1 MKTMLHSVIATVLIV
16 AASVSQAAEDPYKN
30 LRGMVSKNF
39 PGVEIS
45 GFKDTDIPNI
55 IEFNLGAQV
64 LYASKDGR
72 FLFQGDIY
80 DLIKQVNLT
89 EQSEQISRVSAL
101 KKLGED
107 NMLVYKPENQKRFV
121 TVFTD
126 IDCPYCRRLHEEVD
140 QYLKKGIGVR
150 YLFLPFKG
158 KKSFDKSVSVWC
170 AKDPQAS
177 MTKAKEGRRVRNAT
191 CDHPLTK
198 HMALGKDFGIRG
210 TPAIVLDNG
219 EMVPGYRPVNDIEKM
234 LNGEEIKGRR

>member
-16 AASVSQAAEDPYKN
+16 AASVSQAADDPYKN
-30 LRGMVSKNF
+30 LREMISKNF

-64 LYASKDGR
+64 LYASKDGHY
-72 FLFQGDIY
+72 LIQGDIY

-89 EQSEQISRVSAL
+89 EQSEQIIRVSAL

-126 IDCPYCRRLHEEVD
+126 IDCPYCRRLHEEVG
-140 QYLKKGIGVR
+140 QYLEKGIGVR

-170 AKDPQAS
+170 AKDPQTS

-191 CDHPLTK
+191 CDHPIEK
-198 HMALGKDFGIRG
+198 HQALGREFGIRG
-210 TPAIVLDNG
+210 TPAIVFDNG
-219 EMVPGYRPVNDIEKM
+219 ELLPGYRPVNDIEKM